1 MASDA
6 SRPRTSH
13 EHVQPHHAPTSG
25 RTDVAAALMIFGGV
39 MALFEGISALAT
51 DNLFL
56 ATRHYVFE
64 FSLTGWG
71 WVHLILGIALILAG
85 VAVIRGALWA
95 RFFGVTVAGLGAI
108 ANFLWLPY
116 YPFWALVLIAINIL
130 VVWALC
136 TGMHR
141 EADAGRTAAA

>member
-6 SRPRTSH
+6 TRPRAGRA
-13 EHVQPHHAPTSG
+13 QPSPWHAPTSG
-25 RTDVAAALMIFGGV
+25 TTVLAAALMIFGGV
-39 MALFEGISALAT
+39 MALFEGIAALAK
-51 DNLFL
+51 DDLFL

-71 WVHLILGIALILAG
+71 WIHLILGIVLVIAG
-85 VAVIRGALWA
+85 CAVLTGALWA
-95 RFFGVTVAGLGAI
+95 RFFGVAVAGLGAI

-116 YPFWALVLIAINIL
+116 YPWWALVLIAVNL
-130 VVWALC
+130 FVVWALC

-141 EADAGRTAAA
+141 EADTDRAT